1 MSKPQTKILYVTEGN
16 PVALLQTNTDGNRNV
31 GRKRVGSA
39 EAGLAWCR
47 KNGVM
52 MLYTPVAKFRNN

>member
-1 MSKPQTKILYVTEGN
+1 MSKDTKILFVTEGN
-16 PVALLQTNTDGNRNV
+16 PVALLQTNMAGNRNV
-31 GRKRVGSA
+31 GRKRIGSA

-52 MLYTPVAKFRNN
+52 MFYTPAIKFRSN